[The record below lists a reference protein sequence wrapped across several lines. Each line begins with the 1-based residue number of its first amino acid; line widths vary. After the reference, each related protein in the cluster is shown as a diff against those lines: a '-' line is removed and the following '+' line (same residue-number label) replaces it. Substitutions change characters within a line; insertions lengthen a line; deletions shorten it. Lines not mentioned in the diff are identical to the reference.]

1 VPARTLG
8 RIQTRAA
15 FGQLQRSRARARC
28 GPGRAPVVPAA
39 PGLPGVFP
47 QVGYT
52 IGKRCGN
59 AVVRNT
65 LRRRARESARA
76 AAPDL
81 PRGTYLLRF
90 DPTAAGCEPAE
101 LSRCVGRA
109 LRGAAGE

>member
-1 VPARTLG
+1 M
-8 RIQTRAA
+8 AA
-15 FGQLQRSRARARC
+15 D
-28 GPGRAPVVPAA
+28 PD
-39 PGLPGVFP
+39 LPGVFP

-52 IGKRCGN
+52 IGKHCGN

-90 DPTAAGCEPAE
+90 DPTASRCEPAE

>member
-1 VPARTLG
+1 MPARTLG
-8 RIQTRAA
+8 RIRPRAA
-15 FGQLQRSRARARC
+15 FAQLQRSPARARC
-28 GPGRAPVVPAA
+28 GPVRATFVAA
-39 PGLPGVFP
+39 DPDLSGVFP

-59 AVVRNT
+59 AVIRNT

-90 DPTAAGCEPAE
+90 DPAATRCEPAE
-101 LSRCVGRA
+101 LSRCVGRV
-109 LRGAAGE
+109 LRSAAGE